1 MSRHPMTPP
10 LATTLA
16 PRAAGSSRRQ
26 LLTAGIGAALGLVAA
41 PAARAQAGGVEFATL
56 LQAAMLPPKA
66 TTAPG
71 WKQFELPGIRW
82 KTPGPV
88 AAPRAFL
95 PIGPLWREGTL
106 VLLEGGEPAYQDAR
120 KRAGTWTISAHG
132 SPQGV
137 VEWSLTMSAM
147 AEEPG
152 PVVDTLVKDGFQL
165 KARCEPQGVSSGAKV
180 WLLGRPNQNVMVL
193 KEEWS
198 AGSAGAMR
206 TITVP
211 YTRARVAEAQCF

>member
-1 MSRHPMTPP
+1 V
-10 LATTLA
+10 L
-16 PRAAGSSRRQ
+16 AAGCSAALS
-26 LLTAGIGAALGLVAA
+26 AALGPVAA
-41 PAARAQAGGVEFATL
+41 PAAQAQAGGVEFASL

-106 VLLEGGEPAYQDAR
+106 VLFEGGEPTYRDAR
-120 KRAGTWTISAHG
+120 KRAGTWTITAHG

-137 VEWSLTMSAM
+137 VEWTLAMDAM
-147 AEEPG
+147 AEAPG
-152 PVVDTLVKDGFQL
+152 PVVDTLATAGFQL

-193 KEEWS
+193 KDEWS
-198 AGSAGAMR
+198 SGSAGTMR
-206 TITVP
+206 SITVP
-211 YTRARVAEAQCF
+211 YTRARVAEAQCL